1 MPVAREHQ
9 SAFDGCGIKS
19 LGSTLASVYSARPT
33 PLATVS
39 APVTWDEIESG
50 VEIED
55 FHLRNMA
62 QRIKDVGDL
71 WAPLA
76 AARGRFNLQKLLGGI
91 HA

>member
-1 MPVAREHQ
+1 LWNQNRW
-9 SAFDGCGIKS
+9 
-19 LGSTLASVYSARPT
+19 GSTLASVYSVRPT
-33 PLATVS
+33 PQATVS
-39 APVTWDEIESG
+39 APVTWDEVESG
-50 VEIED
+50 IEIED
-55 FHLRNMA
+55 FHVRNME